1 MTRLERVRNLIDEK
15 FNGNQ
20 ADFSRAIGKAP
31 AQVNQWLNG
40 YRNIGDAA
48 ALNIEKSLDLP
59 QGYLDGEMNKTMER
73 LYTAAKELHG
83 IDKQAE
89 IARMLNASSQTV
101 KNWETRGISKQG
113 LLDIQKI
120 MGISPDWI
128 ETGEGSMRLTSAQNE
143 IKDIHRPMLWSSNDP
158 LPEDDYTFAPYMKE
172 QAFCGGPG
180 SFEIPDYN
188 GFRLPFG
195 RATLRR
201 KSISPDNVFC
211 CTLTGDSME
220 ERIAE
225 DAAIAVD
232 AGEKTIRDGKIYAFR
247 HGDLF
252 RVKYL
257 SRLPGGRVKIKSHNP
272 AYEDEEAGL
281 EDIEVIG
288 RVFWWSVLD

>member
-1 MTRLERVRNLIDEK
+1 MEELKEFKDRLRKARIEKNL
-15 FNGNQ
+15 
-20 ADFSRAIGKAP
+20 S
-31 AQVNQWLNG
+31 QVDLGRLTGASQSK
-40 YRNIGDAA
+40 IA
-48 ALNIEKSLDLP
+48 ALESGRNKKPTNII
-59 QGYLDGEMNKTMER
+59 
-73 LYTAAKELHG
+73 ELS
-83 IDKQAE
+83 E
-89 IARMLNASSQTV
+89 ILGVSAYWL
-101 KNWETRGISKQG
+101 
-113 LLDIQKI
+113 
-120 MGISPDWI
+120 
-128 ETGEGSMRLTSAQNE
+128 ETGKGDMYASIPPRQDE
-143 IKDIHRPMLWSSNDP
+143 IKNIHRPMLWSSNDP

-172 QAFCGGPG
+172 QAFCGGAG

-195 RATLRR
+195 KATLRR

>member
-1 MTRLERVRNLIDEK
+1 MEELKEFKDRLRKARIEKNLSQVDLGRLTGASQSKIAALESGRNKKPTNIIELSEILGVSAYWLET
-15 FNGNQ
+15 
-20 ADFSRAIGKAP
+20 GKGEMHPSP
-31 AQVNQWLNG
+31 AQ
-40 YRNIGDAA
+40 D
-48 ALNIEKSLDLP
+48 
-59 QGYLDGEMNKTMER
+59 
-73 LYTAAKELHG
+73 
-83 IDKQAE
+83 
-89 IARMLNASSQTV
+89 
-101 KNWETRGISKQG
+101 
-113 LLDIQKI
+113 
-120 MGISPDWI
+120 
-128 ETGEGSMRLTSAQNE
+128 E
-143 IKDIHRPMLWSSNDP
+143 IKDIHRPMLWSSADP

-172 QAFCGGPG
+172 QAFCGGAG

-195 RATLRR
+195 KATLRR

-272 AYEDEEAGL
+272 AYDDEEAGL

>member
-48 ALNIEKSLDLP
+48 ALNIEKSLGLP
-59 QGYLDGEMNKTMER
+59 QGYLDGVVTNQ
-73 LYTAAKELHG
+73 LPKE
-83 IDKQAE
+83 
-89 IARMLNASSQTV
+89 
-101 KNWETRGISKQG
+101 
-113 LLDIQKI
+113 
-120 MGISPDWI
+120 
-128 ETGEGSMRLTSAQNE
+128 NE
-143 IKDIHRPMLWSSNDP
+143 ITDIHRPMLWSSNDP

-172 QAFCGGPG
+172 QAFCGGAG

-201 KSISPDNVFC
+201 KSINPDNVFC

>member
-1 MTRLERVRNLIDEK
+1 MTRIERVRKLIDEK

-40 YRNIGDAA
+40 YRNIGDGV
-48 ALNIEKSLDLP
+48 ALNIEKSLGLP
-59 QGYLDGEMNKTMER
+59 QGYLDGVVTNQ
-73 LYTAAKELHG
+73 LPKE
-83 IDKQAE
+83 
-89 IARMLNASSQTV
+89 
-101 KNWETRGISKQG
+101 
-113 LLDIQKI
+113 
-120 MGISPDWI
+120 
-128 ETGEGSMRLTSAQNE
+128 NE
-143 IKDIHRPMLWSSNDP
+143 IVGIHRPMLWSSNDP

-172 QAFCGGPG
+172 QAFCGGAG

-195 RATLRR
+195 KATLRR

>member
-1 MTRLERVRNLIDEK
+1 MEELKEFKDRLRKARIEKNL
-15 FNGNQ
+15 
-20 ADFSRAIGKAP
+20 S
-31 AQVNQWLNG
+31 QVDLGRLTGASQSK
-40 YRNIGDAA
+40 IA
-48 ALNIEKSLDLP
+48 ALESGRNKKPTNIIELSEILGVSAYWLETGK
-59 QGYLDGEMNKTMER
+59 GEM
-73 LYTAAKELHG
+73 HP
-83 IDKQAE
+83 
-89 IARMLNASSQTV
+89 
-101 KNWETRGISKQG
+101 
-113 LLDIQKI
+113 
-120 MGISPDWI
+120 SP
-128 ETGEGSMRLTSAQNE
+128 AQNE

-172 QAFCGGPG
+172 QAFCGGAG

>member
-73 LYTAAKELHG
+73 L
-83 IDKQAE
+83 
-89 IARMLNASSQTV
+89 
-101 KNWETRGISKQG
+101 
-113 LLDIQKI
+113 
-120 MGISPDWI
+120 
-128 ETGEGSMRLTSAQNE
+128 TSAQNE
-143 IKDIHRPMLWSSNDP
+143 IKDIHSPMMWSSNDP

-172 QAFCGGPG
+172 QAFCGGAG

-195 RATLRR
+195 KATLRR
-201 KSISPDNVFC
+201 KSISPDNVC
-211 CTLTGDSME
+211 GCTLTGDSME

-257 SRLPGGRVKIKSHNP
+257 SRLPGGRVKIKSHNS
-272 AYEDEEAGL
+272 AYDDEEAGL

>member
-1 MTRLERVRNLIDEK
+1 MEELKEFKDRLRKARIEKNL
-15 FNGNQ
+15 
-20 ADFSRAIGKAP
+20 S
-31 AQVNQWLNG
+31 QVDLGRLTGASQSK
-40 YRNIGDAA
+40 IA
-48 ALNIEKSLDLP
+48 ALESGRNKKPTNIIELSEILGVSAYWLETGK
-59 QGYLDGEMNKTMER
+59 GEM
-73 LYTAAKELHG
+73 HP
-83 IDKQAE
+83 
-89 IARMLNASSQTV
+89 
-101 KNWETRGISKQG
+101 
-113 LLDIQKI
+113 
-120 MGISPDWI
+120 SP
-128 ETGEGSMRLTSAQNE
+128 AQNE

-172 QAFCGGPG
+172 QAFCGGAG

-195 RATLRR
+195 KATLRR

-220 ERIAE
+220 EKIAE

>member
-1 MTRLERVRNLIDEK
+1 MEELKEFKDRLRKARIEKNL
-15 FNGNQ
+15 
-20 ADFSRAIGKAP
+20 S
-31 AQVNQWLNG
+31 QVDLGRLTGASQSK
-40 YRNIGDAA
+40 IA
-48 ALNIEKSLDLP
+48 ALESGRNKKPTNII
-59 QGYLDGEMNKTMER
+59 
-73 LYTAAKELHG
+73 ELS
-83 IDKQAE
+83 E
-89 IARMLNASSQTV
+89 ILGVSAYWL
-101 KNWETRGISKQG
+101 
-113 LLDIQKI
+113 
-120 MGISPDWI
+120 
-128 ETGEGSMRLTSAQNE
+128 ETGKGDMHASIPPRQDE
-143 IKDIHRPMLWSSNDP
+143 IKNIHRPMLWSSKDP

-172 QAFCGGPG
+172 QAFCGGAG

-195 RATLRR
+195 KATLRR